1 MVLLSMKS
9 QKFFLE
15 ELKQKCQRRD
25 VAMVLGADFNLI
37 RSRGDKDNSN
47 IDRRLV
53 DLFNDFIAEH
63 QLLELK

>member
-1 MVLLSMKS
+1 
-9 QKFFLE
+9 
-15 ELKQKCQRRD
+15 
-25 VAMVLGADFNLI
+25 MVLGADFNLI

-53 DLFNDFIAEH
+53 DLLNDFIAEH